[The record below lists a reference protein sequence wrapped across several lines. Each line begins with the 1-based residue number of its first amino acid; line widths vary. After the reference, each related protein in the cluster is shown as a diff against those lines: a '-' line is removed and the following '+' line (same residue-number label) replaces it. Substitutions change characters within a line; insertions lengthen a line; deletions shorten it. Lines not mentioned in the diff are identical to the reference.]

1 MDSVADAYHESRRP
15 PVPPPVAQR
24 PVATRAPQSR
34 DVLSAWV
41 ACGSRVIA
49 GIAVALVVS
58 SSTARR
64 RGRGRVT
71 PTEQN
76 GAVPRR
82 RRLPRGTGPRTGS
95 QRRGVHVRDIFDPL
109 AARLAAET
117 ATTANDTTTTV
128 DTSEYAADTL
138 YLLNILTDGTTQWA
152 LMVWD
157 QKEIQ
162 LAEGDVISGT
172 PWKVLDI
179 RTDDVVMLYGD
190 QQVVLSVG
198 QGITK

>member
-1 MDSVADAYHESRRP
+1 MNPD
-15 PVPPPVAQR
+15 VPPGSAPVSAEASGEAKPPNR
-24 PVATRAPQSR
+24 KGLFIALGALA
-34 DVLSAWV
+34 VLA
-41 ACGSRVIA
+41 VIA
-49 GIAVALVVS
+49 GIAVALVVFVFNG
-58 SSTARR
+58 AKNEVEV
-64 RGRGRVT
+64 RVT

-76 GAVPRR
+76 GAA
-82 RRLPRGTGPRTGS
+82 TTTSTSTAEASGPADPVANDEVFTF
-95 QRRGVHVRDIFDPL
+95 RDIFDPL
-109 AARLAAET
+109 AGEIAVET
-117 ATTANDTTTTV
+117 ATTATDTTTTV